1 MIKIEKITDI
11 GLMNY
16 YLKKFNILSLF
27 DVDITPYLEIHKFKK
42 GESISITDE
51 PVEYFY
57 FQVEGKS
64 KVFKLLKNGKSL
76 LMKFFNPL
84 EIIGE
89 IELIQ
94 NINANSNIT
103 AISECTM
110 IAVEMNKLKELTEN
124 DLTFLKFLNKHLV
137 IKLKEFSLSSSI
149 NLLYPLENRLASY
162 ILATSCKD
170 SANKKFV
177 EGINTNKLTEM
188 ADLLGT
194 SYRHLN
200 RTLKGLQDK
209 GLVKKERSSI
219 VILNKEELEKL
230 AADLYE

>member
-1 MIKIEKITDI
+1 MSF
-11 GLMNY
+11 
-16 YLKKFNILSLF
+16 YLKKYEIKSLF
-27 DVDITPYLEIHKFKK
+27 DTDISSFLEIHKFKK
-42 GESISITDE
+42 GESISVTDE
-51 PVEYFY
+51 PVEFFY

-94 NINANSNIT
+94 NITANSNIT
-103 AISECTM
+103 ATSECVM
-110 IAVEMNKLKELTEN
+110 IGIEMKKLKELTEN
-124 DLTFLKFLNKHLV
+124 DITFLKFLNKHLV
-137 IKLKEFSLSSSI
+137 VKLKEFSLSSSI

-162 ILATSCKD
+162 ILATSSRDD
-170 SANKKFV
+170 SNKKFV
-177 EGINTNKLTEM
+177 DGINTNKLTEM

-209 GLVKKERSSI
+209 GLVKKEKSSI
-219 VILNKEELEKL
+219 IIINKDELENL